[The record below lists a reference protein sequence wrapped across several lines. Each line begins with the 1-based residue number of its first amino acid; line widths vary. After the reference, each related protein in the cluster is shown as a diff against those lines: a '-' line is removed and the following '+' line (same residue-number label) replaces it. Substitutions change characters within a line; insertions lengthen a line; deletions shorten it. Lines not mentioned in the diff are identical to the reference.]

1 MSEIDKLVNRAYPDE
16 LRRVTP
22 IAVDE
27 GAVLAQTLEKL
38 GLAGA
43 KRPSR
48 RRRRPERY
56 AGRHEARREA
66 RLVEVPVEPP
76 RRRWIGWAGWAAAAC
91 IAVACA
97 VNFGPA
103 LLEHVLVYPTGART
117 AGDYAGPQEGGGEAG
132 GVELQKAAEQP
143 PRLSSYAGESL
154 AAGMDQAKAAVLRM
168 DPSIHLLRLSRLD
181 EKDQFTLVLYFPET
195 PQAQIAQCEIGI
207 GGPDLEVV
215 KINQN
220 IQDNFAY
227 LTYQLNSHNCG
238 GTGLDQVELYIY
250 NNAAVDFGMV
260 DDVAF
265 QLFLGKKTSSAS
277 VRLDYDAGSGSDASP
292 SPDYE
297 GGELHENGA
306 ATGAGGTDS
315 G

>member
-48 RRRRPERY
+48 RRRHPERY

-103 LLEHVLVYPTGART
+103 LLE
-117 AGDYAGPQEGGGEAG
+117 
-132 GVELQKAAEQP
+132 
-143 PRLSSYAGESL
+143 RLIL
-154 AAGMDQAKAAVLRM
+154 AV
-168 DPSIHLLRLSRLD
+168 SLSRLAD
-181 EKDQFTLVLYFPET
+181 
-195 PQAQIAQCEIGI
+195 
-207 GGPDLEVV
+207 
-215 KINQN
+215 
-220 IQDNFAY
+220 
-227 LTYQLNSHNCG
+227 
-238 GTGLDQVELYIY
+238 
-250 NNAAVDFGMV
+250 
-260 DDVAF
+260 
-265 QLFLGKKTSSAS
+265 
-277 VRLDYDAGSGSDASP
+277 
-292 SPDYE
+292 
-297 GGELHENGA
+297 
-306 ATGAGGTDS
+306 
-315 G
+315 